1 MTVSIAAVVIIA
13 YALVYFAAAVFVA
26 LGELRFRSDRTPQSF
41 PKVSVVLCARNEE
54 NNLPRCLD
62 SLSAV
67 DYPQELTEIV
77 MVDDESTDRTNEICA
92 RYAQNDSRFH
102 LLSTAGT
109 PRTLIGKQRPL
120 NLGITSSTGEIL
132 LGIDADIAV
141 RPDWVR
147 AHVAAFGEGVGIA
160 GGTTRIDPSY
170 GGIFASLQACDLT
183 AKISIAMGCAGHG
196 LPLTI
201 MGNNISFKR
210 DSYDMFGGFAEMK
223 PRIVEDLAL
232 MNAVTRTAGQ
242 KLGWAAGPSG
252 VADSTPE
259 DKFSVFI
266 EQRRRWL
273 NEAGDMSVIGKL
285 MIGFEFLMTLSL
297 ISSIVIAR
305 WNPVPLIVTIGS
317 WLAGNLAVIAAN
329 PGSTLREVAM
339 LPLMYFFQ
347 LYYGIVIGFR
357 NLFGSGKI
365 VWKGREYF

>member
-1 MTVSIAAVVIIA
+1 
-13 YALVYFAAAVFVA
+13 
-26 LGELRFRSDRTPQSF
+26 
-41 PKVSVVLCARNEE
+41 
-54 NNLPRCLD
+54 
-62 SLSAV
+62 
-67 DYPQELTEIV
+67 
-77 MVDDESTDRTNEICA
+77 
-92 RYAQNDSRFH
+92 
-102 LLSTAGT
+102 
-109 PRTLIGKQRPL
+109 
-120 NLGITSSTGEIL
+120 
-132 LGIDADIAV
+132 
-141 RPDWVR
+141 
-147 AHVAAFGEGVGIA
+147 
-160 GGTTRIDPSY
+160 
-170 GGIFASLQACDLT
+170 
-183 AKISIAMGCAGHG
+183 
-196 LPLTI
+196 
-201 MGNNISFKR
+201 
-210 DSYDMFGGFAEMK
+210 MK